1 MFGMGT
7 GGSLRLLSPERSGA
21 PASRCRAERRAFHHS
36 RFRLPAHVSSAIQL
50 PPDFLLW
57 LPLRFGS
64 ALALPRLQLKVLA
77 PSKPHRLEALVRP
90 TKAFPFPPSTLSH
103 KPSRFAWIV
112 FASSPF
118 ASSPLGSLASFNSTL
133 HSPHSFQDQALD
145 RLVSPSSTRY
155 RASTDDLSTL
165 SSSRGLTC
173 LMQWQFYSLG
183 GLHA

>member
-90 TKAFPFPPSTLSH
+90 TKASPLLLRHSLTNLLSVSV
-103 KPSRFAWIV
+103 PVLGFGSL
-112 FASSPF
+112 PF
-118 ASSPLGSLASFNSTL
+118 AIASVRSPTPYS
-133 HSPHSFQDQALD
+133 
-145 RLVSPSSTRY
+145 
-155 RASTDDLSTL
+155 LSTIPIPYC
-165 SSSRGLTC
+165 LTTRKESHS
-173 LMQWQFYSLG
+173 YE
-183 GLHA
+183 

>member
-90 TKAFPFPPSTLSH
+90 TKASPFPPSTLSH
-103 KPSRFAWIV
+103 KPSLGFGSGPWFRFTSLCSR
-112 FASSPF
+112 FGSFSYSLLPFPYSLSPRSSPRPI
-118 ASSPLGSLASFNSTL
+118 SITKLHTL
-133 HSPHSFQDQALD
+133 PCFH
-145 RLVSPSSTRY
+145 R
-155 RASTDDLSTL
+155 
-165 SSSRGLTC
+165 
-173 LMQWQFYSLG
+173 
-183 GLHA
+183 